1 MRAETH
7 RDLIAL
13 LSMVAFV
20 LAFGLGLFLLVF
32 YTFGPSL
39 FGPLD
44 RPIGNGFM
52 VVALLLVFTVSFLVG
67 GVLGGIAWI
76 MVMCRLLPK
85 DTMYKW
91 LTYGPQIKPLLSLNL
106 RLLRLAFKGRAADD
120 RYQ

>member
-1 MRAETH
+1 MRTDTN

-13 LSMVAFV
+13 LSMLVFV
-20 LAFGLGLFLLVF
+20 LGCGLGSFLLVF

-44 RPIGNGFM
+44 QPIGSGFG
-52 VVALLLVFTVSFLVG
+52 VVALLLLFTVTFLIG
-67 GVLGGIAWI
+67 GVLGGAAWI
-76 MVMCRLLPK
+76 MVMSRLLPR

-106 RLLRLAFKGRAADD
+106 RLLRRAFEGRAADD
-120 RYQ
+120 R